1 MALMEITI
9 IPVGLGTPSI
19 GDYIADV
26 QRELA
31 KTKFPYILSDMG
43 TVIEGDAG
51 ELLSLAAKLHE
62 LPFARG
68 VRRVDTRI
76 VIDDRRDKA
85 VHLGEKT
92 KSVHARLG
100 KPG

>member
-76 VIDDRRDKA
+76 AIDDRRDKM

-92 KSVHARLG
+92 KSVRARLG
-100 KPG
+100 KLG